1 MGKQEQR
8 RAPAIVMGRGP
19 TALGILRCLQ
29 IVGVPAY
36 VACPAGDQVTRSR
49 WYRPTP
55 GAAPW
60 DGAPDPQALD
70 RLREMPLQQAVLIA
84 GADDA
89 ALWLADLP
97 QSELG
102 QRFCTSTCSR
112 QAQEI
117 LQDKSRFAALLDE
130 TGVPHPPTFLIER
143 AADIEA
149 MPFERLDRVFIKP
162 VNSQKFSDVLG
173 IKGVWVSSRE
183 ELLETW
189 QRLHGLGFRLM
200 AQEYVP
206 GSAADHYF
214 VDGFRDAH
222 GRFTGL
228 FARRRFRIH
237 PADFGNSSYCESIP
251 LAEVEPAVSNLTALL
266 TRVGYRGIFS
276 AEFKRDARD
285 GQFRILEVNTRAWTY
300 VEFAARCGVNVVEM
314 AWRDAL
320 GLPVDVAS
328 TSYPVGEGCVS
339 LQRDINA
346 VRAPPRAT
354 RAPWSKI
361 MQQWRR
367 AHYHTF
373 RLDDPLPGLSSAW
386 HLATAHAWWHRA
398 GAEPDDRDSNK
409 AVPAPKPDL
418 PAR

>member
-1 MGKQEQR
+1 MGTQAQR
-8 RAPAIVMGRGP
+8 RTPAIVMGRGP

-29 IVGVPAY
+29 MTGTPAY

-55 GAAPW
+55 GAAAW
-60 DGAPDPQALD
+60 DGAPDAQALE
-70 RLREMPLQQAVLIA
+70 RLREMPLSEAVLIA

-97 QSELG
+97 QSDLG
-102 QRFCTSTCSR
+102 QRFRTSTCSR

-130 TGVPHPPTFLIER
+130 TGVPHPPTFRIDS
-143 AADIEA
+143 AADIAA

-189 QRLHGLGFRLM
+189 QRLHGLGFGLM

-251 LAEVEPAVSNLTALL
+251 LEEVEPAVTNLTALL
-266 TRVGYRGIFS
+266 TKVGYRGIFS

-300 VEFAARCGVNVVEM
+300 VEFAARCGVNVCAM
-314 AWRDAL
+314 AWQDAL
-320 GLPVDVAS
+320 GLPVETAS
-328 TSYPVGEGCVS
+328 TRYPVGEGCVS

-346 VRAPPRAT
+346 VRAQPRGT
-354 RAPWSKI
+354 REPWSKI
-361 MQQWRR
+361 LRQWLR

-373 RLDDPLPGLSSAW
+373 RFDDPLPGLSSAW
-386 HLATAHAWWHRA
+386 RIAATRTGRHHGKAQEPAA
-398 GAEPDDRDSNK
+398 GD
-409 AVPAPKPDL
+409 PKP
-418 PAR
+418 PAA